1 MTSIDDARN
10 DVINVPGDL
19 EQMELDQMALDE
31 LDAVPGDTDA
41 LALDPLND
49 SSSGDRDMEDTYTE
63 QELKRLRAQISKRP
77 PQRPR
82 KRPMPQRKRKQKTT
96 PQRKK
101 NKESAKRRRDDMS
114 RYNTFLIKNNMSKET
129 TIAAI
134 RIKLKQLAD
143 DGKKGAQ
150 KELDHLNA
158 NHPRRFNLRF

>member
-1 MTSIDDARN
+1 MATIDDARN

-49 SSSGDRDMEDTYTE
+49 SSSSDED
-63 QELKRLRAQISKRP
+63 QWVQDLKHIHAQISK
-77 PQRPR
+77 QL
-82 KRPMPQRKRKQKTT
+82 KRPMPKRKRKQKTT

-101 NKESAKRRRDDMS
+101 NKESAQRRRDDMS
-114 RYNTFLIKNNMSKET
+114 RYNAFLIKNGENKET

-134 RIKLKQLAD
+134 RIKLEELAD
-143 DGKKGAQ
+143 DGKDGAL
-150 KELDHLNA
+150 ELLKDLNRK
-158 NHPRRFNLRF
+158 HPRRIIKLRL